1 MDEIELSELHARLQR
16 LEAGQRRW
24 ARRAW
29 AGCAVSVAL
38 TAVLALAAAGPAARA
53 GGGWLPADSVLRVRG
68 LVVVDSTGVER
79 VVIGAPVP
87 DPLIYGRR
95 SQRLGTTSGILLFDA
110 DGNERSGYLTSEE
123 AGEVFFTLDAA
134 ARQQALFLANASG
147 GANLQLWDMEG
158 NAVGLSAVGGPGLG
172 MRRRGQTVLSL
183 PDSAGVSR

>member
-1 MDEIELSELHARLQR
+1 MDEIELSELRARLQR

-29 AGCAVSVAL
+29 AASAVSAAL
-38 TAVLALAAAGPAARA
+38 MAVLMLAAAGPAARA
-53 GGGWLPADSVLRVRG
+53 GGWLPADSVLRVRG
-68 LVVVDSTGVER
+68 LVVVDSAGVER

-95 SQRLGTTSGILLFDA
+95 SQRLGTTSGILLFDS

-123 AGEVFFTLDAA
+123 VGEVFFTLDAA

-147 GANLQLWDMEG
+147 GANLSMWDMEG
-158 NAVGLSAVGGPGLG
+158 NGVQLSAVGGPSLG
-172 MRRRGQTVLSL
+172 MRRRGQSVLSL
-183 PDSAGVSR
+183 PDSAGGGR